1 MQRVKPEAEGRK
13 KKRSLGQRG
22 ENKTSERPQA
32 THHSPAL
39 NIPGSPA
46 ISPMANLRRGFR
58 ALSWAN
64 QLLYPQRPSWKCASC
79 KITPPAVVRSAR
91 RYATTSEG
99 TSTAKPYYITT
110 PIFYV
115 NAGMLLIIHS
125 SDCWSAA
132 NPVLV
137 VAPHVGHLYTMV
149 IADVLKRWRTLL
161 GDSEAQLLTGTDE
174 HGMKVG
180 GFLAR
185 GATPGA
191 DLDVDPAGRALCGY
205 RYASVL
211 RQELQDFQGARLL
224 FSLVIYFNRS

>member
-1 MQRVKPEAEGRK
+1 MQRAKPEAEGRK

-39 NIPGSPA
+39 NDPGLPA
-46 ISPMANLRRGFR
+46 ISPMANLRGGFR

-64 QLLYPQRPSWKCASC
+64 QLLYHQRPSWKCASC
-79 KITPPAVVRSAR
+79 KVTPPAVVRSAR

-115 NAGMLLIIHS
+115 NAGMSLLIYYS
-125 SDCWSAA
+125 GWSAA
-132 NPVLV
+132 NFVLD

-149 IADVLKRWRTLL
+149 IADVLKRWRTLV

-180 GFLAR
+180 EFLAR
-185 GATPGA
+185 AATPAANPG
-191 DLDVDPAGRALCGY
+191 VDPAGRDLCGY

-211 RQELQDFQGARLL
+211 RQELQDFQGTRRLFL
-224 FSLVIYFNRS
+224 RGHLY